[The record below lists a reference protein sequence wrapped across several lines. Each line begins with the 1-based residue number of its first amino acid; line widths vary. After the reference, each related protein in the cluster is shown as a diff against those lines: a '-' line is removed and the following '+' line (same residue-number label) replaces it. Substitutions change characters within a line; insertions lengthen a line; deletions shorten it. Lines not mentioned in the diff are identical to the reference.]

1 MPKLVYISLIIMI
14 LLFNNSAIA
23 YLGPGV
29 GVGILAATVGIIIA
43 IFAAIFGIIYFPIKR
58 LLKKRKEKK
67 DK

>member
-29 GVGILAATVGIIIA
+29 GVGMLAATVGIIIA